1 MSLLSFC
8 WAKDFGVTSEYI
20 EALTVKDRRFLKRFN
35 DLFSPAQIVDLYRDL
50 KPDGVALG

>member
-1 MSLLSFC
+1 MLSFC

-20 EALTVKDRRFLKRFN
+20 EALTVKDPRFLKRFN
-35 DLFSPAQIVDLYRDL
+35 DLFSPAQIVDLYWDI